1 MALCIEGSLFSFCF
15 PIKNKSVLKFC
26 WLLISG
32 GEGWQK
38 SVLPTHS
45 WPRDVQGCEAEPP
58 MLRICSLGLPPS
70 LCFPHIPWVLLCC
83 PSPVHRAGSY
93 HPNSQPK
100 PQISVSPGLITL
112 PVLLVIHPRAAQPCL
127 CLPRCTGASELPKQ
141 SLFHENCFIQHLRR
155 AAAAGRGQVYTDAC
169 VSGLASR
176 CLLALHRPPSH

>member
-1 MALCIEGSLFSFCF
+1 MKDGKNLCC
-15 PIKNKSVLKFC
+15 
-26 WLLISG
+26 
-32 GEGWQK
+32 Q
-38 SVLPTHS
+38 PT
-45 WPRDVQGCEAEPP
+45 PGPGMCRDVRLSPQSSEP
-58 MLRICSLGLPPS
+58 SGSAHWGSPS

-83 PSPVHRAGSY
+83 PSPVHRVSSY

-127 CLPRCTGASELPKQ
+127 CLPRCTGAPELPKQ